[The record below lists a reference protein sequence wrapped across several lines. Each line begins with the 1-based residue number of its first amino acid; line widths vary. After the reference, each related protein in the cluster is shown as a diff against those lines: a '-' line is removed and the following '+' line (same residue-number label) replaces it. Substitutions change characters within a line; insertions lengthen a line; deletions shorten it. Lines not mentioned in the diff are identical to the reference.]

1 MVNGKL
7 KVVTMVA
14 GTALT
19 TLLILSLLFITG
31 RFGHPQ
37 SRTQMSAMGHHQS
50 GTRSGSKVRTYYIA
64 ADQVAWDYAPSGKN
78 QITGKP
84 FDDVANVFVK
94 NGPNRIGHVYLKSQ
108 YRQYTDA
115 TFKHL
120 EPRPPDEKYLGILG
134 PVIRAEVGDTIKV
147 VFKNNTLFP
156 ADMHPHGVFYNKD
169 SEGAPYNDGT
179 SGKDK
184 SDDVVAPGKTH
195 TYIWKVPKRAGPG
208 PMDPST
214 VLWMYHAHVDE
225 PADTNAGLIGPIIIG
240 RSGSMK
246 SGGTFEGVDR
256 EFITLFTVF
265 DENESPYLKENIE
278 RYTGDPA
285 SVNPADEEF
294 QESNLMHSINGYVYG
309 NMPMPTMKKSEH
321 VRWYLMSMGTE
332 VDLHTPH
339 WHGNTVVINGM
350 RTDVAELLPMSMK
363 VADMVPDIPGTWLY
377 HCHVYDHIKAGMI
390 ARYKVLP

>member
-1 MVNGKL
+1 MAISKL
-7 KVVTMVA
+7 RVVTLA
-14 GTALT
+14 TGIALIA
-19 TLLILSLLFITG
+19 LLILSVLFITG

-94 NGPNRIGHVYLKSQ
+94 NGPDRIGHVYLKSQ

-120 EPRPPDEKYLGILG
+120 KLRPPDEKYLGILG

-147 VFKNNTLFP
+147 VFKNNTPFP

-195 TYIWKVPKRAGPG
+195 TYIWKVPERAGPG
-208 PMDPST
+208 PMDSST
-214 VLWMYHAHVDE
+214 IPWMYHGHVDE

-240 RSGSMK
+240 RHGSMNPD
-246 SGGTFEGVDR
+246 GTFKGVDR

-265 DENESPYLKENIE
+265 DENESPYLKKNIE

-285 SVNPADEEF
+285 SVNPNDEAF
-294 QESNLMHSINGYVYG
+294 VESNLMHSINGYVYG
-309 NMPMPTMKKSEH
+309 NMPMMTMKKGEH
-321 VRWYLMSMGTE
+321 VRWYVMGMGTE

-363 VADMVPDIPGTWLY
+363 VADMVPDDPGIWLY
-377 HCHVYDHIKAGMI
+377 HCHVNDHIKAGMI
-390 ARYKVLP
+390 TRYRVLP